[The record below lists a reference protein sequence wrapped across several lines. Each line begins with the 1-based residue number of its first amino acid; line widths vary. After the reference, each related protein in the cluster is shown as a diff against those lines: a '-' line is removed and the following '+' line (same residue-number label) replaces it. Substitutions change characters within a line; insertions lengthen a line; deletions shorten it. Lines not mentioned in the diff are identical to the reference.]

1 MISSKFNLT
10 MSLITLIFIT
20 AIGQN
25 ENLSGLP
32 NTYKL
37 NDLSLSSIKF
47 LFDASDIHDNYDG
60 YEKFFSWKPNNFNE
74 TVFDY
79 MCDDNYAHTKI
90 DTIIYY
96 DRDKAVVALSTVEFK
111 HFDSGGHASSSCHAC
126 PPKYNFIVF
135 QYLRECWSPLFY
147 AKEWIREGSW
157 GKGPQFGFEVINIGN
172 DKYALKSDEH
182 DGNQGYN
189 HRSIRLFL
197 LESGIPEIF
206 EFNKDYEFW
215 CFLDEFDENNE
226 EIYYSNSCSKYL
238 YFYSNENSDY
248 YNIRLDIS
256 NNDDPC
262 KVLRSSFDCDDN
274 IEFYEFS
281 LTDKKYILLDTLNRE
296 HQNTLIEKLKPVI
309 VNYNIDKAK
318 SKGYDVFFKKNRFYC
333 ACPNTQD
340 LGKYCA
346 DHVLDETYLYFPEVK
361 IIEKDFNNDN
371 IIDYVVNYTI
381 EGYSGGNTF
390 SNYNATI
397 IMGDPME
404 YISGKIQ

>member
-111 HFDSGGHASSSCHAC
+111 HFDSGGHASSGCHAC